1 MIRFGHYPLWPRPP
15 SRLARPNGQARL
27 STKLP
32 TRSLHRGTIAQK
44 CKAESKDP
52 TRRVFAVIDQNDYM
66 VTRLYRIQPKRRA
79 CQHEVPRSQ

>member
-32 TRSLHRGTIAQK
+32 THGHICQKSSTCVFWPVFSTCIHRLETALL
-44 CKAESKDP
+44 CS
-52 TRRVFAVIDQNDYM
+52 TLF
-66 VTRLYRIQPKRRA
+66 
-79 CQHEVPRSQ
+79 